1 VEHRSFG
8 MSNASRS
15 YVGQFLNNAP
25 KECGHFPPGG
35 LPVEFSHCIPLGRA
49 VIDCPVAN
57 SGCLAGSLC
66 AQKLIAEIFEIGGD
80 TEVTALY
87 KLDYRL
93 QVVFLFSGD
102 ANLSILQ
109 LALHFESL

>member
-1 VEHRSFG
+1 VKHRSVG
-8 MSNASRS
+8 TSDAGRS
-15 YVGQFLNNAP
+15 QVGQFFNNAP
-25 KECGHFPPGG
+25 KECGHSFPGE
-35 LPVEFSHCIPLGRA
+35 LPVEFSHCISLGRA
-49 VIDCPVAN
+49 VLACPVAN
-57 SGCLAGSLC
+57 RGCIAGSLC
-66 AQKLIAEIFEIGGD
+66 AQKLVAEIFEIGGD
-80 TEVTALY
+80 TEVTAPH